1 MILNALC
8 PVEERLGAPIGK
20 ASDAYEKLNTFYSA
34 NSATITSAAGSL
46 AAAVNLDVKSIE
58 NTITTFAETSA
69 VLMKGLDA
77 LGQVHPFV
85 GGAFSRYFTVPN
97 LMRVDSVAVTAFKL
111 VITLD
116 ITRRQNNK
124 KVLVVKIQMQ
134 DLMTILFQ

>member
-1 MILNALC
+1 
-8 PVEERLGAPIGK
+8 
-20 ASDAYEKLNTFYSA
+20 
-34 NSATITSAAGSL
+34 
-46 AAAVNLDVKSIE
+46 
-58 NTITTFAETSA
+58 
-69 VLMKGLDA
+69 MKGLDA

-85 GGAFSRYFTVPN
+85 GGAFSQYFIVPN
-97 LMRVDSVAVTAFKL
+97 LTRVDPVAVTAFKL